1 MFTMID
7 QAIKPNVSQIDFD
20 DINTFINFLNKHANH
35 TLVLNL
41 TLMTS
46 N

>member
-20 DINTFINFLNKHANH
+20 DINTFIKFLNKHANH
-35 TLVLNL
+35 TLVLNF